1 MALDLYP
8 SLLSPGEHIVETAR
22 AVAGGTA
29 THLGRS
35 AFTGV
40 LGGWLYAISISA
52 PLLPSLVLGA
62 MVGGLVGYAIAERS
76 ARRPSGPGA
85 VHLVVVLSDERLMT
99 IRRYPTFRQ
108 KVLRSYP
115 LDEISSVTLT
125 QFPVAMYHRLTV
137 GLRDGAQ
144 LDLVVDD
151 RFNMEITHR
160 ERSGNFGVD

>member
-1 MALDLYP
+1 
-8 SLLSPGEHIVETAR
+8 
-22 AVAGGTA
+22 
-29 THLGRS
+29 
-35 AFTGV
+35 
-40 LGGWLYAISISA
+40 
-52 PLLPSLVLGA
+52 
-62 MVGGLVGYAIAERS
+62 
-76 ARRPSGPGA
+76 
-85 VHLVVVLSDERLMT
+85 MT